1 MHTNSVL
8 LVYWHKKLKK
18 GKIIAYNIFHDVNG
32 SITLKDYNVFI
43 FPLFLVYA
51 HIFYIEI
58 VFSKLENNVTT
69 VSTKHLDISDL
80 INDF

>member
-1 MHTNSVL
+1 MGA
-8 LVYWHKKLKK
+8 KKLKR

-32 SITLKDYNVFI
+32 SITLKDYVFI
-43 FPLFLVYA
+43 FSLFLVYV

-69 VSTKHLDISDL
+69 VSTRHLDISDL
-80 INDF
+80 INDS